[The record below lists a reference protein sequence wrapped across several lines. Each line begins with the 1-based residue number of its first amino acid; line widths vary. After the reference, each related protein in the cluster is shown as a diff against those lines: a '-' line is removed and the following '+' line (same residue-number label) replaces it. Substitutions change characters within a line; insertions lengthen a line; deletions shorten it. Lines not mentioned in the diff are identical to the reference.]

1 LSVAVENQPRSN
13 LQLATAASEERQ
25 LSVAGSQLSVENQ
38 PTGNLQKAVGFW
50 RLLCS
55 LLGIFAWMQKDKKR
69 EGQAGS
75 PGTASQ
81 AKQGRAPG
89 LD

>member
-1 LSVAVENQPRSN
+1 ML
-13 LQLATAASEERQ
+13 TII
-25 LSVAGSQLSVENQ
+25 
-38 PTGNLQKAVGFW
+38 F
-50 RLLCS
+50 
-55 LLGIFAWMQKDKKR
+55 LGIIVALLIVVGVFGWMQKDKKR

-75 PGTASQ
+75 GGTASN

>member
-1 LSVAVENQPRSN
+1 MLLIIFLAIVVALLIV
-13 LQLATAASEERQ
+13 
-25 LSVAGSQLSVENQ
+25 
-38 PTGNLQKAVGFW
+38 VGV
-50 RLLCS
+50 
-55 LLGIFAWMQKDKKR
+55 FAWMQKDKKR

-75 PGTASQ
+75 PGTASD